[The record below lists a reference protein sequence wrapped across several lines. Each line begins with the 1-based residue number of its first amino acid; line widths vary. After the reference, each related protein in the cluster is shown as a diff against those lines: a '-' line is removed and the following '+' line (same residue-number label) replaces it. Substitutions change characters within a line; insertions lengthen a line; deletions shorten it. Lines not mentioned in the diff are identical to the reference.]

1 MLQDGGKSVCILDFR
16 SNFHSHIR
24 GVIAYALK
32 LAISKNQPEA
42 KARVYMCECLNS
54 VSTLYCLMYR
64 RPNSFCYNIQYPA
77 LNEAFST
84 LSAFSDTNKE
94 GILNEECL
102 CTYCQEPSNCNLI
115 IQTFSHTLTLLTLLN
130 GSIQETSSCYNY
142 AIHQVGQQ
150 KAGSMLLC

>member
-1 MLQDGGKSVCILDFR
+1 MLLKFQIECKTLVKLFGSKQYKVLP
-16 SNFHSHIR
+16 R
-24 GVIAYALK
+24 GIAYALK

-42 KARVYMCECLNS
+42 EARVYMCECLNS

-102 CTYCQEPSNCNLI
+102 CVLSYCQEPSNCNLI

-142 AIHQVGQQ
+142 AYTR
-150 KAGSMLLC
+150 